1 MNPPIDYEYDTF
13 GLERKTFFAI
23 ISLLIDPQLVNA
35 EEIITEDNYEQFIPQ
50 EHSALIEKL
59 KR

>member
-1 MNPPIDYEYDTF
+1 MSMIHLV
-13 GLERKTFFAI
+13 LERKTFFAI